1 MEFALASK
9 GPVVI
14 RYPKEFVPEDT
25 LIKAATKEP
34 FQLGKSVKISG
45 SGNSKLAIISY
56 GSILTEAIKAADLL
70 NKENINV
77 DVINARF
84 AAPLDEK
91 FVWYLQ
97 QGKAII
103 TIEDHSIACGFGSA
117 VLEMAVARNCRV
129 NNIRLFGVP
138 AKFFTH
144 DSRYKQICSAGFNAE
159 NIAKAAREMLNVQLN
174 NERVRHRTNLTNK
187 I

>member
-14 RYPKEFVPEDT
+14 RYPKEFVPEDP

-34 FQLGKSVKISG
+34 FQLGKSIKISG
-45 SGNSKLAIISY
+45 SGHSKLAIISY

-70 NKENINV
+70 KKENIDV

-84 AAPLDEK
+84 AAPLDDK
-91 FVWYLQ
+91 FVWYFKH
-97 QGKAII
+97 GKAII
-103 TIEDHSIACGFGSA
+103 TLEDHSVACGFGSA

-129 NNIRLFGVP
+129 NNIRLFGAP
-138 AKFFTH
+138 ARFFTH
-144 DSRYKQICSAGFNAE
+144 DSRDKQIFSAGLNAE
-159 NIAKAAREMLNVQLN
+159 NIAKTAREI
-174 NERVRHRTNLTNK
+174 LTSLSIK
-187 I
+187 D